1 LQCCDPWLQPSKGRP
16 TVSHPPAAPVGCT
29 LGGYF
34 GPLLTLEETLPG
46 QAPAEETVL
55 SCSAAVQAASFPTA
69 TAVAAATEDEDLSW
83 WDPQL
88 VTKTVTKTSG
98 DVMHASPPVFSR
110 CRSLAAGPMPARARF
125 TSALLHDRILHS
137 KQQQSDFP
145 EDMPTHGCPN
155 LHEARVNAS
164 LTYRASLLKIKGRY
178 RGSAFTVLMDD
189 GAAINIVSR
198 RKVRDLGLP
207 TFTLPT
213 PIAVSQ
219 FQGQHVDNCSEAVF
233 IPITVTSKKFSD
245 FTINTDVPF
254 IIMDLDGS
262 FDMIMGMPTHEQY
275 SIAKQYTSRDI
286 TFFEKGK
293 SFTVHS
299 YDRHVNHVQAAAV
312 ISHIAANH
320 LQNTSQIAESFCVFV
335 SLPSAPQVPVCSTQ
349 GDHATS
355 PPPASAPTPDQAPP
369 QPVGADA
376 PQPAAPHQ
384 PAVGQHLS
392 PDHKAEVSK
401 VLHAYRNVFA
411 EPSGINPHLS
421 PFHIKQKTGVPE
433 RPFIRYA
440 RRLTLE
446 ERAAV
451 ELTIEK
457 FLAKGWI
464 QPSDSEWGAPI
475 MFVRK
480 QDGSLRAVVDYRQLN
495 AQSSSDGV
503 KLPLLSECLQ
513 SMAGRKFYSKLDL
526 ADGYFQVPMD
536 IHSIH
541 KTAFTTGEGR
551 QFHWLVMPMGLKG
564 APNHF
569 CRIMHNTLK
578 HLIKDGVCVVY
589 LDDILIASNTFQE
602 HLHHISLVLAALA
615 KVDLRAKPSK
625 CQFAFQSVDFLGHHV
640 GPEGIGTQPSKVEA
654 ITSFPVPSCASH
666 LESFLG
672 LVGFYSPLLP
682 NLSTACALL
691 RSKANDW
698 HASGWSQEHQ
708 AAYDNV
714 KQLVSSAPF
723 LHAVDPHKPFHIH
736 LDASK
741 LGAGATLSQD
751 FGSGLQPVAY
761 FSRKLLP
768 YQTRYLNGKR
778 ELLALILALRQWR
791 HWVGGVGVT
800 VHAYTDHSN
809 NTQIFN
815 SSFSVEDTTVAGWL
829 LEMQRDYPGLHISH
843 IPGTQNLAA
852 DALSRNPDF
861 VDDTLDLHS
870 PDTPAPDITS
880 PANPLTHQHDPHPD
894 HLTFS
899 DGYLTPDIASEAFES
914 CDSAASRN
922 RSSSSGDSNLG
933 ITMTNSEG
941 FQVTVPGRESTDSSS
956 SSDLLMFR
964 DGAWGLVGN
973 VMGFSGDSLSP
984 VFTSCNSI
992 TPADQSS
999 LHDKFD
1005 TPVLPVYAFT
1015 GAALT
1020 LHHSAQLQS
1029 KFITA
1034 YTTDAYLLAHKPAFT
1049 LREGLYYRPSGALYV
1064 PAACVKLV
1072 LELEHDQG
1080 GHHGQV
1086 ETERRVRRK
1095 FWFPNLH
1102 ALVKEYVRGCVTCGR
1117 SKPSTQALRAPL
1129 SFREFSDTQWDQV
1142 SMDFVCGLPVVS
1154 GGFDR
1159 VLTVVDRG
1167 LTKRAHFIKCKS
1179 THTATHIAQLFLDN
1193 VYVHHGLPSTIITD
1207 QDPLFMSNFYKGL
1220 MSKLQVKLQPG
1231 AVYHPQSDGQSEVT
1245 NRILKTYLIKFC
1257 QDHPSQWHNHLFRA
1271 EFEYNYSQK
1280 TTGYS
1285 AFQLDMGRQPR
1296 RIEDALIGEDSHVPA
1311 VEELFEQQ
1319 TQVLKN
1325 AKAALNRAFQL
1336 AAKQHDK
1343 KTRPTQVAVGDRVYL
1358 STLHLNIPVPGGVK
1372 KFKQPYT
1379 GPFKVVKVSSSGGA
1393 ATLELPCAWQAARTW
1408 NVEYLKHYTATSSPV
1423 FDESADSLAS
1433 IAVRDDSVEI
1443 GGGNPIFGNN
1453 TAPQIPGSNQMGD
1466 TPMQFDKT
1474 TSDIPVPASVEIG
1487 VGNPIFD
1494 SHTAP
1499 QIPGS
1504 TKVGDTHM
1512 QPDETTSDII
1522 LPASHKVV
1530 LRIAD
1535 YRSARG
1541 KRKAQYLLVF
1551 KDQPLSE
1558 NMWVDT
1564 DECVMFVGFDAALK
1578 EHQCRRVLRSAV

>member
-1 LQCCDPWLQPSKGRP
+1 MEDLPAGMPTEETALSCPVPTQTTSPPSA
-16 TVSHPPAAPVGCT
+16 VAPAA
-29 LGGYF
+29 GG
-34 GPLLTLEETLPG
+34 
-46 QAPAEETVL
+46 
-55 SCSAAVQAASFPTA
+55 
-69 TAVAAATEDEDLSW
+69 DDLSW
-83 WDPQL
+83 WDPQP
-88 VTKTVTKTSG
+88 VTKPVTTPSG
-98 DVMHASPPVFSR
+98 DVVHASSPIFSH
-110 CRSLAAGPMPARARF
+110 CKSLASGSMSTRARF
-125 TSALLHDRILHS
+125 TSAMLHDRILHS
-137 KQQQSDFP
+137 KQHSVP
-145 EDMPTHGCPN
+145 SEDLPTHGCPN
-155 LHEARVNAS
+155 LHEVRINAS

-178 RGSAFTVLMDD
+178 RGSAFVVLLDD
-189 GAAINIVSR
+189 GSAINIVSR
-198 RKVRDLGLP
+198 RKVRELGLQ
-207 TFTLPT
+207 TFTLPD
-213 PIAVSQ
+213 PISVSQ
-219 FQGQHVDNCSEAVF
+219 FQGQHVDTCSEAVF
-233 IPITVTSKKFSD
+233 IPVTVTSKKFSD
-245 FTINTDVPF
+245 FTVHTDVPF
-254 IIMDLDGS
+254 IVMDLDGT
-262 FDMIMGMPTHEQY
+262 FDMIFGMPVHEQY
-275 SIAKQYTSRDI
+275 DIAKQYSSRDI
-286 TFFEKGK
+286 TFHEKGK

-320 LQNTSQIAESFCVFV
+320 LHNTNQIAESFCVFV
-335 SLPSAPQVPVCSTQ
+335 SLPSAPVVSVQC
-349 GDHATS
+349 DHATS
-355 PPPASAPTPDQAPP
+355 PSPASAPEPDQTQT

-376 PQPAAPHQ
+376 PQPVAPSQ
-384 PAVGQHLS
+384 PVVGQHLS

-401 VLHAYRNVFA
+401 VLHTFRNVFA

-421 PFHIKQKTGVPE
+421 PFHIRQKTGVPE
-433 RPFIRYA
+433 KPFIRYA

-451 ELTIEK
+451 ELTIDK

-475 MFVRK
+475 MFIRK
-480 QDGSLRAVVDYRQLN
+480 HDGSLRAVVDYRQLN
-495 AQSSSDGV
+495 SQSSSDGV

-513 SMAGRKFYSKLDL
+513 SMAGRQFYSKLDL

-536 IHSIH
+536 VHSIH
-541 KTAFTTGEGR
+541 KTAFTTGDGR
-551 QFHWLVMPMGLKG
+551 QFQWLVMPMGLKG

-569 CRIMHNTLK
+569 CRIMHNALK

-625 CQFAFQSVDFLGHHV
+625 CQFAFKSVDFLGHHI
-640 GPEGIGTQPSKVEA
+640 GSDGIGTQPSKVDA
-654 ITSFPVPSCASH
+654 ITSFPVPSCASQ

-682 NLSTACALL
+682 NLSTACTLL

-698 HASGWSQEHQ
+698 HASGWTQEHQ

-714 KQLVSSAPF
+714 KHLVSSAPF
-723 LHAVDPHKPFHIH
+723 LHAVDPHKTFHIH

-741 LGAGATLSQD
+741 VGAGATLSQD
-751 FGSGLQPVAY
+751 FGAGLQPVAY

-791 HWVGGVGVT
+791 HWVGGVGVC

-809 NTQIFN
+809 NTQLF
-815 SSFSVEDTTVAGWL
+815 SPSFSVDDTTIAGWL

-861 VDDTLDLHS
+861 TDDALDLHAS
-870 PDTPAPDITS
+870 TRQDTPAPDVT
-880 PANPLTHQHDPHPD
+880 PADPILHDHLTQSDPQPD

-899 DGYLTPDIASEAFES
+899 DGYLTPDIASDAFQS
-914 CDSAASRN
+914 CDSAPHSH
-922 RSSSSGDSNLG
+922 RSSSSGDSDLG
-933 ITMTNSEG
+933 ITMTNSDG
-941 FQVTVPGRESTDSSS
+941 FRVTAPGRESTDSSS
-956 SSDLLMFR
+956 SDVIMFQ
-964 DGAWGLVGN
+964 GGSWGLVGS
-973 VMGFSGDSLSP
+973 VMGFSGDSLQP

-992 TPADQSS
+992 TSADQSS

-1005 TPVLPVYAFT
+1005 SPVLPVYAFT

-1020 LHHSAQLQS
+1020 LHPNAQLHS
-1029 KFITA
+1029 KFVAA
-1034 YTTDAYLLAHKPAFT
+1034 YTTDAYLLVHKSAFT

-1142 SMDFVCGLPVVS
+1142 AMDFVCGLPVVS

-1193 VYVHHGLPSTIITD
+1193 VYVHHGLPSSIITD

-1257 QDHPSQWHNHLFRA
+1257 QDHPSEWHNHLFRA

-1296 RIEDALIGEDSHVPA
+1296 RIEDALVGEDSHVPA

-1319 TQVLKN
+1319 TQVIKN

-1343 KTRPTQVAVGDRVYL
+1343 KTRPTQVAVGDMVYL

-1379 GPFKVVKVSSSGGA
+1379 GPFRVVKVSSSGGA
-1393 ATLELPCAWQAARTW
+1393 ATLELPSAWLAARTW
-1408 NVEYLKHYTATSSPV
+1408 NVEYLKPYSPVSSPV

-1433 IAVRDDSVEI
+1433 ICVRDDSVRI
-1443 GGGNPIFGNN
+1443 GDGNPIFGNN
-1453 TAPQIPGSNQMGD
+1453 TAPQIPGSNEME
-1466 TPMQFDKT
+1466 T
-1474 TSDIPVPASVEIG
+1474 VPI
-1487 VGNPIFD
+1487 
-1494 SHTAP
+1494 
-1499 QIPGS
+1499 
-1504 TKVGDTHM
+1504 
-1512 QPDETTSDII
+1512 QPTETTSDVI
-1522 LPASHKVV
+1522 LPVSHKVV

-1535 YRSARG
+1535 YRPARG

-1564 DECVMFVGFDAALK
+1564 DECGVFVGFDTALT

>member
-1 LQCCDPWLQPSKGRP
+1 MEDLPEGDLLEETALSCPDPIQTTLPP
-16 TVSHPPAAPVGCT
+16 AVPPAA
-29 LGGYF
+29 
-34 GPLLTLEETLPG
+34 
-46 QAPAEETVL
+46 AAE
-55 SCSAAVQAASFPTA
+55 
-69 TAVAAATEDEDLSW
+69 EDLSW
-83 WDPQL
+83 WDPQVL
-88 VTKTVTKTSG
+88 TKAVTQPSG
-98 DVMHASPPVFSR
+98 DVVHTPSPVFSH
-110 CRSLAAGPMPARARF
+110 CKSLASGSMTTRARF
-125 TSALLHDRILHS
+125 TSAMLHDRILHS
-137 KQQQSDFP
+137 KQQPDIS
-145 EDMPTHGCPN
+145 EDMPLHGCPN
-155 LHEARVNAS
+155 LHETRVNAS

-178 RGSAFTVLMDD
+178 RGAAFTVLLDD
-189 GAAINIVSR
+189 GSAINIVSR
-198 RKVRDLGLP
+198 HKVRELGLQ

-213 PIAVSQ
+213 PISVSQ
-219 FQGQHVDNCSEAVF
+219 FQGQHVDTCSEAVF
-233 IPITVTSKKFSD
+233 IPITVTTKKFAD
-245 FTINTDVPF
+245 YTINTDVPF
-254 IIMDLDGS
+254 IVMDMDGS
-262 FDMIMGMPTHEQY
+262 FDMIFGMPVHEQFD
-275 SIAKQYTSRDI
+275 IAKQYTTRNI
-286 TFFEKGK
+286 TFYEKGQ

-299 YDRHVNHVQAAAV
+299 YDRHINNVQAAAV
-312 ISHIAANH
+312 VSHIAANH
-320 LQNTSQIAESFCVFV
+320 LHNTNQIAESFCVFV
-335 SLPSAPQVPVCSTQ
+335 SLPSAPVFSVQDSHV
-349 GDHATS
+349 TS
-355 PPPASAPTPDQAPP
+355 PASAPKPGQPQP

-376 PQPAAPHQ
+376 PQPAVPHE

-401 VLHAYRNVFA
+401 VLHAFKDVFA

-421 PFHIKQKTGVPE
+421 PFHIRQKTGVPE
-433 RPFIRYA
+433 KPFIRYA

-451 ELTIEK
+451 QLTIEK

-475 MFVRK
+475 MFIRK
-480 QDGSLRAVVDYRQLN
+480 HDGSLRAVVDYRQLN

-513 SMAGRKFYSKLDL
+513 SMAGRQFYSKLDL

-536 IHSIH
+536 VHSVH
-541 KTAFTTGEGR
+541 KTAFTTGDGR

-569 CRIMHNTLK
+569 CRIMHTALK

-602 HLHHISLVLAALA
+602 HVHHISLVLAALA

-640 GPEGIGTQPSKVEA
+640 GPQGIGTQPSKVDA

-666 LESFLG
+666 LDSFLG

-691 RSKANDW
+691 RCKANDW
-698 HASGWSQEHQ
+698 HASGWTQEHQ
-708 AAYDNV
+708 TAYDNV
-714 KQLVSSAPF
+714 KHLVSSAPF
-723 LHAVDPHKPFHIH
+723 LHAVDPHRTFHIH

-741 LGAGATLSQD
+741 VGAGATLSQD

-791 HWVGGVGVT
+791 HWVGGAGVC

-809 NTQIFN
+809 NTQLF
-815 SSFSVEDTTVAGWL
+815 SPSFSVDDTTIAGWL
-829 LEMQRDYPGLHISH
+829 LEMQRDYPGLRISH
-843 IPGTQNLAA
+843 VAGSDNTAA

-861 VDDTLDLHS
+861 TAETHDLPSDVTPTIFSSEELAQLD
-870 PDTPAPDITS
+870 P
-880 PANPLTHQHDPHPD
+880 QPD
-894 HLTFS
+894 HLTYS
-899 DGYLTPDIASEAFES
+899 DGYLTPDITSDTFES
-914 CDSAASRN
+914 CDSAPHSN
-922 RSSSSGDSNLG
+922 RSSSSGDSALG
-933 ITMTNSEG
+933 ITMTNSDG
-941 FQVTVPGRESTDSSS
+941 FKVTVPTRDSTDSSTS
-956 SSDLLMFR
+956 FDITMHK
-964 DGAWGLVGN
+964 DNTWGLVGC
-973 VMGFSGDSLSP
+973 VLGFSGDTLQP
-984 VFTSCNSI
+984 VFNACDNIHS
-992 TPADQSS
+992 ADMSS
-999 LHDKFD
+999 LYDKFD
-1005 TPVLPVYAFT
+1005 TQVPPVFAFT

-1020 LHHSAQLQS
+1020 LHSNALLHS
-1029 KFITA
+1029 KFVAA
-1034 YTTDAYLLAHKPAFT
+1034 YTTDAYLLAHMHFFT
-1049 LREGLYYRPSGALYV
+1049 LRDGLYYRPSGALYV

-1102 ALVKEYVRGCVTCGR
+1102 ALVKEYVRGCVTCGK
-1117 SKPSTQALRAPL
+1117 SKPSSQTLRAPL
-1129 SFREFSDTQWDQV
+1129 SFREFSDTQWDQI

-1179 THTATHIAQLFLDN
+1179 THTAEHIAQLFLDS
-1193 VYVHHGLPSTIITD
+1193 VYVHHGLPSAIITD

-1245 NRILKTYLIKFC
+1245 NRILKTYLVKFC
-1257 QDHPSQWHNHLFRA
+1257 QDHPSVWHNHLFRA

-1296 RIEDALIGEDSHVPA
+1296 RIEDVLIGDESHVPA
-1311 VEELFEQQ
+1311 VEDLFQQQ
-1319 TQVLKN
+1319 TQVIKN

-1343 KTRPTQVAVGDRVYL
+1343 KTRPTQVAVGDMVYL

-1379 GPFKVVKVSSSGGA
+1379 GPFKVVKLSSSGGA
-1393 ATLELPCAWQAARTW
+1393 ATLELPPTWLAARTW
-1408 NVEYLKHYTATSSPV
+1408 NVEYLKPYTATSDPV
-1423 FDESADSLAS
+1423 FHESADSLTS
-1433 IAVRDDSVEI
+1433 ICVRDDSVEI
-1443 GGGNPIFGNN
+1443 GGGNPIFGTN
-1453 TAPQIPGSNQMGD
+1453 TAAQIPGSNQMGE
-1466 TPMQFDKT
+1466 
-1474 TSDIPVPASVEIG
+1474 ILVP
-1487 VGNPIFD
+1487 
-1494 SHTAP
+1494 
-1499 QIPGS
+1499 
-1504 TKVGDTHM
+1504 M
-1512 QPDETTSDII
+1512 QPDQTTSDII
-1522 LPASHKVV
+1522 LPTSHKIV

-1535 YRSARG
+1535 YRPARG

-1551 KDQPLSE
+1551 QDQPLSE

-1564 DECVMFVGFDAALK
+1564 DECGVFVGFDAALK
-1578 EHQCRRVLRSAV
+1578 QHQCRRVLRSAV